1 MDSRYVFS
9 ALAGLFLAVA
19 IVAVATTVIFR
30 TSLPRRSTAAK
41 F

>member
-19 IVAVATTVIFR
+19 IVAVATTVR
-30 TSLPRRSTAAK
+30 HLSNQPTATVDRR
-41 F
+41 